1 MSVEYLTKTKLAA
14 VLTSTKRTLTNY
26 VTSGVLPAPTRFGRD
41 VGWSVDVLRGV
52 LEVEQ
57 GPLNALLESR
67 RERIRQALIDLEN
80 KSVAADRKLTHF

>member
-1 MSVEYLTKTKLAA
+1 
-14 VLTSTKRTLTNY
+14 
-26 VTSGVLPAPTRFGRD
+26 
-41 VGWSVDVLRGV
+41 V